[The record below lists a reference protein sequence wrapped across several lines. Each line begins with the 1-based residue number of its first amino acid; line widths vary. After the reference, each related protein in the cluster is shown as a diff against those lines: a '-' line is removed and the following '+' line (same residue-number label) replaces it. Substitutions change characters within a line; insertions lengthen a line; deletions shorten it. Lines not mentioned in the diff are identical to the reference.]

1 MRFSYSEFIIYIGSQ
16 LTEHLSENFCIYC
29 AKIKNLTIKHTSG
42 LVIIICYFLS
52 SLGLEGHLD
61 YLKDM
66 PVSFDQSGAVYMINL
81 TTVLQ
86 HGNDIS
92 IGEINYAAIF
102 EGDRSFARFGWSLA
116 LTDVNHDGVKDLL
129 FSAPFRTEDI
139 TEVLRGGLY

>member
-1 MRFSYSEFIIYIGSQ
+1 MRFSYSLFIIYIGSQ
-16 LTEHLSENFCIYC
+16 LTVHLSENVCIYC
-29 AKIKNLTIKHTSG
+29 AKSKNLTIKHTSG
-42 LVIIICYFLS
+42 LVIIMLLS

-116 LTDVNHDGVKDLL
+116 LTDVNQDGVEDLL

>member
-1 MRFSYSEFIIYIGSQ
+1 MRFSYSLFIIYIGSQ
-16 LTEHLSENFCIYC
+16 LTVHLSENVCIYC
-29 AKIKNLTIKHTSG
+29 AKSKNLTIKHTSG
-42 LVIIICYFLS
+42 LVIIMLLS

-66 PVSFDQSGAVYMINL
+66 PVLFDQSGAVYMINL

-102 EGDRSFARFGWSLA
+102 EGDRGFARFGWSLA
-116 LTDVNHDGVKDLL
+116 LTDVNHDGVEDLL

>member
-1 MRFSYSEFIIYIGSQ
+1 MRFSFSLFIIYIGSQ
-16 LTEHLSENFCIYC
+16 LTEHLSEDFCIYC

-42 LVIIICYFLS
+42 LVIIMVLS

-86 HGNDIS
+86 HGNEIS
-92 IGEINYAAIF
+92 IGETNYATIF

-116 LTDVNHDGVKDLL
+116 LTDVNHDGVEDLL

>member
-1 MRFSYSEFIIYIGSQ
+1 MLLSYS
-16 LTEHLSENFCIYC
+16 
-29 AKIKNLTIKHTSG
+29 
-42 LVIIICYFLS
+42 
-52 SLGLEGHLD
+52 GLEGRLD

-81 TTVLQ
+81 KTVLQ

-92 IGEINYAAIF
+92 IGEINYATIF

-116 LTDVNHDGVKDLL
+116 LTDVNQDGVEDLL